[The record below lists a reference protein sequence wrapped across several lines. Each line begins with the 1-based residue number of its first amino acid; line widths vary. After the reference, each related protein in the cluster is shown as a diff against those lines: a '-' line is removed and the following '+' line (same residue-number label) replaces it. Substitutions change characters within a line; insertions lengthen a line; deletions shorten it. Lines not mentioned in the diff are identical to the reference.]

1 MLDAN
6 FVLFGVLALILIAE
20 FVNGWT
26 DSPNAIA
33 TVVSTRVL
41 SPYQAVLMATVLN
54 AVGAMSGTAVA
65 ATIGQDIVRPDVINL
80 TTVAAAMVGIIFW
93 STLAWYFGLPTSES
107 HALIAGLTG
116 AGLATAGPSSL
127 VWAGWNKVLIGLLFS
142 SFLGFFGGLLLMG
155 FLYRSLAN
163 SRPGTVRRT
172 FGRLQIVS
180 AGFMAFSHGSND
192 GQKFIG
198 VFTLALLL
206 GGILPTFQVPFW
218 VILLCAATMGLGT
231 AVGGWRIVKTMGLR
245 LTKLEPVHGF
255 AAETAAALT
264 IELATRL
271 GIPLSTTH
279 TINTSIVGV
288 GATRRFSA
296 VRWGVTIEI
305 VTAWILTFPICG
317 IIGWLASKLFM
328 LFKSRGWSLR
338 SHPWLDLPPAFQG
351 FAQSNRIGILEITA
365 HRQAARDAR
374 HRNSQGFNQL
384 GEIERR
390 PFAVH
395 GRVGR
400 NDHLAHGIA
409 AQAFE

>member
-1 MLDAN
+1 MLDGN
-6 FVLFGVLALILIAE
+6 FLLYGVLALILVAE

-41 SPYQAVLMATVLN
+41 SPYQAVIMATVLN

-65 ATIGQDIVRPDVINL
+65 ATIGQDIVRPDIINL
-80 TTVAAAMVGIIFW
+80 TTVAAAMIGIILW
-93 STLAWYFGLPTSES
+93 STLAWYWGLPTSES

-116 AGLATAGPSSL
+116 AGLATAGPESL
-127 VWAGWNKVLIGLLFS
+127 VWTGWNKVLIGLAFS
-142 SFLGFFGGLLLMG
+142 TFLGFFGGLLLMAL
-155 FLYRSLAN
+155 LYRGLAN
-163 SRPGTVRRT
+163 SRPGTVRRV

-206 GGILPTFQVPFW
+206 GGLLPKFEVQLW
-218 VILLCAATMGLGT
+218 VILLCAVTMGVGT
-231 AVGGWRIVKTMGLR
+231 AIGGWRIVKTMGLR

-255 AAETAAALT
+255 AAETGAALT

-279 TINTSIVGV
+279 TINTAIVGV

-296 VRWGVTIEI
+296 VRWGVTFDI
-305 VTAWILTFPICG
+305 VTAWILTFPVCG
-317 IIGWLASKLFM
+317 AIGWVATK
-328 LFKSRGWSLR
+328 
-338 SHPWLDLPPAFQG
+338 
-351 FAQSNRIGILEITA
+351 ILMYVTG
-365 HRQAARDAR
+365 H
-374 HRNSQGFNQL
+374 
-384 GEIERR
+384 
-390 PFAVH
+390 
-395 GRVGR
+395 
-400 NDHLAHGIA
+400 
-409 AQAFE
+409 